1 MSENLDIVLENLEV
15 IDEKELKK
23 KELRKLANARYYARK
38 KGEEIPYLKPTGRPT
53 LSGTGIKKSKKD
65 IDRDYYMRKKEKEKL

>member
-1 MSENLDIVLENLEV
+1 MSKIISEVVLEI

-38 KGEEIPYLKPTGRPT
+38 KGEEVESIKTGRPIG
-53 LSGTGIKKSKKD
+53 SCIENKKSKKD
-65 IDRDYYMRKKEKEKL
+65 IDRDYYLRKKEKLLNL